1 MNEQTAMQ
9 QLLNKLK
16 NDRLKQPMHIAW
28 KRCYESIEEII
39 KKTYIPIEKE
49 QILDAFW
56 NSDNTDCISEQNSK
70 EFAEKYYNKTYK
82 NK

>member
-16 NDRLKQPMHIAW
+16 NDRLKEPMHIAW

-49 QILDAFW
+49 QIINAGADHCYPTCELAREDA
-56 NSDNTDCISEQNSK
+56 E
-70 EFAEKYYNKTYK
+70 EYYNKTYK
-82 NK
+82 K